1 LPSPTAQTLPPDD
14 TATPL
19 KKLARPCPPSRLGLG
34 ICRHVFPFQCRIKV
48 SPLPLLVEPTA
59 QALVGEVAVTPE
71 RVPAVLG
78 ICRHVFP
85 FQCRINVSPL
95 FVEPTAQA
103 LVGEVAVTPE
113 RVPAAL
119 GICRHV
125 FPFRCRINV
134 FKFGASPLQPTA
146 QALVSEVAATLRSS
160 APGGLGLGTG
170 FQLAPFQERVSV
182 FVSGMSPE

>member
-1 LPSPTAQTLPPDD
+1 LPTAQIVPPDE

-19 KKLARPCPPSRLGLG
+19 KKLERPCPMPGFGLG
-34 ICRHVFPFQCRIKV
+34 ICRHVFPFQCRINV
-48 SPLPLLVEPTA
+48 STLFVEPTA
-59 QALVGEVAVTPE
+59 QALVGEVATTPE

-85 FQCRINVSPL
+85 FQCRINVLPL

-103 LVGEVAVTPE
+103 LVGEVATTPE
-113 RVPAAL
+113 RVPAVV

-134 FKFGASPLQPTA
+134 
-146 QALVSEVAATLRSS
+146 LV
-160 APGGLGLGTG
+160 LG
-170 FQLAPFQERVSV
+170 
-182 FVSGMSPE
+182 